1 MHKKQQNIS
10 KYIYV
15 ILLSICQPKSIINQI
30 DDSNRLFFY
39 SIIAFFFSSKFFLSS
54 EFLVKILSLY
64 LINLINNGK
73 MIKTLLEK

>member
-10 KYIYV
+10 EYIYV
-15 ILLSICQPKSIINQI
+15 ILLSICQRKSIINQI

-39 SIIAFFFSSKFFLSS
+39 SITAFFLSSEFSLSS
-54 EFLVKILSLY
+54 EFLVKILSFY

-73 MIKTLLEK
+73 MIKPLLEK